1 MRLAPPAVLAALVVL
16 GGTRAARADDPPSYT
31 KDIRPFL
38 DTNCVSCHNAKVTKG
53 GANLESYESIVKG
66 GKNKKVL
73 LVPGDADKTRL
84 VAVIEHKAKPNMPPK
99 KEKQQPTDAEKT
111 MFRAWVAAGAKDDSA
126 KGDAGKDKPKDS
138 GTNPPAGQV
147 QELPP
152 RVELDPIML
161 VASRRR
167 PSDQ

>member
-1 MRLAPPAVLAALVVL
+1 MRLATPAVLAALVVL

-31 KDIRPFL
+31 KDVRPFL
-38 DTNCVSCHNAKVTKG
+38 DTYCVSCHNAKQTK
-53 GANLESYESIVKG
+53 ASVNLESYESIMKG

-73 LVPGDADKTRL
+73 LVPGEADKCRL
-84 VAVIEHKAKPNMPPK
+84 VNVIEGKQKPAMPPK
-99 KEKQQPTDAEKT
+99 KEKQPTEAEKA

-126 KGDAGKDKPKDS
+126 KGDAGKDKAKDG
-138 GTNPPAGQV
+138 GTNPPPGQV

-152 RVELDPIML
+152 RVELDPIVL

-167 PSDQ
+167 PSEP